1 MQKMQ
6 NEKDYSS
13 IKSLHDHLFKWGR
26 ANPDDAGMAGDGHA
40 GWAAD
45 GATYVG
51 SAAHC
56 GGSTEGGNVEEAEKG
71 GMREEGKE
79 KGHIHPHLICT
90 GA

>member
-1 MQKMQ
+1 MQ

-26 ANPDDAGMAGDGHA
+26 PVTG
-40 GWAAD
+40 
-45 GATYVG
+45 TR
-51 SAAHC
+51 
-56 GGSTEGGNVEEAEKG
+56 GGRRTVRRTWEVRHIVEEAEKG

-79 KGHIHPHLICT
+79 KGHIYPHLICT